1 MIDDEALWQEFAGES
16 EEHLDAIER
25 VLSLGAATDRPA
37 VDRLFRAFHSLKGM
51 SDALGAKGM
60 KTVAHRAEDLLGLA
74 RNGRVAVEGPVAD
87 VLLAA
92 VDVLRRQRAEVLG
105 THRDTPAPAELL
117 ARLGALA
124 EGGAPAPAAPV
135 PPAPAQVA
143 PAGAAPLLGV
153 LAARA
158 AAAAP
163 LLAGLPAR
171 RAPEALREAVE
182 LADGARQ
189 LGLTR
194 LGEAAADL
202 AAAAGAPAALPAL
215 GRLRRLLALLEAECG
230 EPAGAATLVGPADA
244 EATALGPRLAA
255 LAMLVETMLAG
266 GEAPPVAS
274 AAAEAADIA
283 AAFGLDAVEHTLL
296 LLGDLAE
303 RAADPDAA
311 ALLAAQGVVLA
322 ERLRGAAEGGAE
334 ALRGTAEPLGGEAAD
349 PRIPAAFAALLGA
362 EGRRRV
368 VASLGAG
375 RALYRMRMATGLPAE
390 LEAAVAAAVSAEAEL
405 LTSRTLLDAA
415 PPQLDMLLAGPP
427 EIEPLSRALT
437 AADPA
442 RAAVLELAPIE
453 AGAGEAAE
461 PARAAPVTLRVR
473 QDTIDRIIALQNEV
487 RAAALAV
494 AEALDEGGAADA
506 IAALAALERRLP
518 TGPARELGLALG
530 RLRGV
535 QEALERAEGRL
546 AVGMRR
552 LDDAVMELRVVPV
565 GTLFARLPRLVR
577 AVAQASGKQVELTL
591 EGEEVTIDRSL
602 VELLADPLL
611 HLVRNA
617 VDHGIEPPEA
627 RQEAGKGARATLRI
641 SAARR
646 TGQVR
651 VRVSDDG
658 RGIPRERVLG
668 RALER
673 GLVTA
678 EQAPRMTEEEVF
690 ALLFR
695 PGFSTAET
703 VTETS
708 GRGVGLDVVQ
718 DAVRRAGGTVEVA
731 SSPGAG
737 TSFTLRLP
745 LTAAVQPVLLVE
757 AGGHPYALP
766 AGRVEAVLEAGAAPG
781 CEVVALAAV
790 LGLGAPRAAG
800 AMVPRAGGATMP
812 RAGGATVLMK
822 SGGRSFG
829 LLVDRVQRRTDLLLR
844 PMHPALA
851 ALPAIGGVGVLGNGE
866 PVVVLEPD
874 GLAPEAPG

>member
-51 SDALGAKGM
+51 SDALGARGM
-60 KTVAHRAEDLLGLA
+60 KTVAHCAEDLLGLA
-74 RNGRVAVEGPVAD
+74 RTGKVVVEGAVTD

-92 VDVLRRQRAEVLG
+92 VDTLRRQRAEMLE
-105 THRDTPAPAELL
+105 THRDTAAPAELL
-117 ARLGALA
+117 AGLGALVDGA
-124 EGGAPAPAAPV
+124 GSAPAALQPAPAPA
-135 PPAPAQVA
+135 
-143 PAGAAPLLGV
+143 PAGGAPLLGV
-153 LAARA
+153 LAARLA
-158 AAAAP
+158 ASARSLACLATEHSPAA
-163 LLAGLPAR
+163 LA
-171 RAPEALREAVE
+171 EAAE
-182 LADGARQ
+182 LAEGAGQ
-189 LGLTR
+189 LGLGR
-194 LGEAAADL
+194 LASAFAALAEAA
-202 AAAAGAPAALPAL
+202 GTPHALPAL
-215 GRLRRLLALLEAECG
+215 GRLRRLLAVLEAEAG
-230 EPAGAATLVGPADA
+230 EPAGAAALAGPEGA
-244 EATALGPRLAA
+244 EAAALGPRLAA
-255 LAMLVETMLAG
+255 IAMLAEAMPAG
-266 GEAPPVAS
+266 GEAGPLVA
-274 AAAEAADIA
+274 AAAEAAEIA
-283 AAFGLDAVEHTLL
+283 AAFGLDALENTLL

-303 RAADPDAA
+303 RASDPDAA
-311 ALLAAQGVVLA
+311 AILAVQAPLLA
-322 ERLRGAAEGGAE
+322 ERLRAAAEGGSA
-334 ALRGTAEPLGGEAAD
+334 ALRATAEPLAAEAAD
-349 PRIPAAFAALLGA
+349 SRIPAAFATILGA
-362 EGRRRV
+362 DGRARL
-368 VASLGAG
+368 VAALGAG
-375 RALYRMRMATGLPAE
+375 RALYRLRMATGLQAE
-390 LEAAVAAAVSAEAEL
+390 LEAAVAAAIAAEAEI
-405 LTSRTLLDAA
+405 LTSRTVLDAA
-415 PPQLDMLLAGPP
+415 PPFLDMLLAGPP
-427 EIEPLSRALT
+427 ELGALSRALT

-442 RAAVLELAPIE
+442 RVAVLELAPLE
-453 AGAGEAAE
+453 TGAEAAE
-461 PARAAPVTLRVR
+461 ATRAAPVTLRVR
-473 QDTIDRIIALQNEV
+473 QETIDRIIALQNEV

-494 AEALDEGGAADA
+494 AEAMDEGAAA
-506 IAALAALERRLP
+506 EAFAALAALERRLP
-518 TGPARELGLALG
+518 PAAARELGGALG
-530 RLRGV
+530 RLRGM

-565 GTLFARLPRLVR
+565 GTLFARLPRMVR
-577 AVAQASGKQVELTL
+577 AVAQASGKAVDLVL

-627 RQEAGKGARATLRI
+627 RTAAGKPPRATLRI

-651 VRVSDDG
+651 VRVSEDG
-658 RGIPRERVLG
+658 RGIARGRVLD
-668 RALER
+668 RAVAR

-678 EQAPRMTEEEVF
+678 EQAPRLTEEEVF

-695 PGFSTAET
+695 PGFSTADT

-731 SSPGAG
+731 STEGAG

-766 AGRVEAVLEAGAAPG
+766 AARVEAVLDSGAAPG
-781 CEVVALAAV
+781 CDVVALAGL
-790 LGLGAPRAAG
+790 LGLGAPG
-800 AMVPRAGGATMP
+800 P
-812 RAGGATVLMK
+812 GGATVVLK

-851 ALPAIGGVGVLGNGE
+851 ALPGIGGVGVLGNGE

-874 GLAPEAPG
+874 GLAPEAAP